1 MNINEKEFTNK
12 ELKEALQKRI
22 SFVTEMI
29 EIGKINVE
37 KPFTRDHW
45 NGYLAALNGT
55 TGELQFLKKLY
66 ERVK

>member
-1 MNINEKEFTNK
+1 MNINEEVLTNK

-37 KPFTRDHW
+37 KPFTRSNDH
-45 NGYLAALNGT
+45 G
-55 TGELQFLKKLY
+55 
-66 ERVK
+66 